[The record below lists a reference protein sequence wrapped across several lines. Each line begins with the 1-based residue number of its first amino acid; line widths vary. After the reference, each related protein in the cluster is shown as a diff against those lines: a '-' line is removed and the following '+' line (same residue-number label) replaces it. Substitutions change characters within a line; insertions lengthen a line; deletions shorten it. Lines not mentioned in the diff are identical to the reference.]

1 MSDIPERIE
10 REMFEI
16 RSRMAPD
23 VRDLKKHVEPQVVT
37 RRITTRIKERA
48 TDAVTRF
55 GRGLR
60 DSAKR
65 QVDSA
70 REAGRKRDASAFT
83 DAVKSDPK
91 PLALLAIVLA
101 VTLLMARK
109 VTNGKG

>member
-1 MSDIPERIE
+1 MSEIPERIKLE
-10 REMFEI
+10 RFEI
-16 RSRMAPD
+16 RSRMAPA
-23 VRDLKKHVEPQVVT
+23 VRHLKKHLEPQVVT
-37 RRITTRIKERA
+37 KRITTRIKERA
-48 TDAVTRF
+48 TGAVSRF
-55 GRGLR
+55 GRCLR

-91 PLALLAIVLA
+91 PLALLAVVLA